1 MDALRGRARAATR
14 EPATRAPA
22 VIAELGGFTRP
33 RLVFSRQRKSASSRG
48 ALLMNIE
55 INIAYRE
62 MGISLKPQTIA
73 VKKTNARR
81 K

>member
-33 RLVFSRQRKSASSRG
+33 RLVFSRQKKKRLVERR
-48 ALLMNIE
+48 LIDE
-55 INIAYRE
+55 YR
-62 MGISLKPQTIA
+62 
-73 VKKTNARR
+73 N
-81 K
+81 